1 MNNRNDLIMTVLI
14 AVVFI
19 LAMVLALTNPAV
31 KSLVTAFSNATVTQW
46 HFLVLSSILFLIGI
60 YGVLTRKNLIA
71 VLMSVEIMLNSAML
85 NFVTFAAY
93 SSNPPNVQGHL
104 FALFIVAI
112 AAAEVAVGLAIFIN
126 VFRSKGGVKPDDLM
140 EMTL

>member
-1 MNNRNDLIMTVLI
+1 MNSRTDLIATVLV

-19 LAMVLALTNPAV
+19 LAMVLALTNPVV
-31 KSLVTAFSNATVTQW
+31 KGLVTEFSNATVTQW
-46 HFLVLSSILFLIGI
+46 HFLALSSILFLIGI

-71 VLMSVEIMLNSAML
+71 VLMSVEIMLNSAVL
-85 NFVTFAAY
+85 NYVTFAAY
-93 SSNPPNVQGHL
+93 GDPRNVQGHL

-140 EMTL
+140 EMAL

>member
-1 MNNRNDLIMTVLI
+1 MDQILS
-14 AVVFI
+14 FI
-19 LAMVLALTNPAV
+19 RSFAN
-31 KSLVTAFSNATVTQW
+31 SDITQW
-46 HFLVLSSILFLIGI
+46 HFLGLSSILFLIGI

-93 SSNPPNVQGHL
+93 GDPQNVQGHL

>member
-1 MNNRNDLIMTVLI
+1 MDQIFAYIRSFANSDI
-14 AVVFI
+14 
-19 LAMVLALTNPAV
+19 
-31 KSLVTAFSNATVTQW
+31 TQW
-46 HFLVLSSILFLIGI
+46 HFLALSSILFLIGI

-93 SSNPPNVQGHL
+93 GDPRNVQGHL